1 MYFKHVFSFST
12 ELTYLSITDSP
23 ETCRLFRA
31 HHFMHGYSS
40 KYNFTD
46 TLYHIIGTLSRT
58 LFGTIFGTIP
68 TTFFGIV
75 PIEIN
80 GPF

>member
-1 MYFKHVFSFST
+1 MDEKN
-12 ELTYLSITDSP
+12 
-23 ETCRLFRA
+23 A
-31 HHFMHGYSS
+31 
-40 KYNFTD
+40 
-46 TLYHIIGTLSRT
+46 IGTIFGT
-58 LFGTIFGTIP
+58 ICGTIFGTIP

>member
-1 MYFKHVFSFST
+1 MDEKN
-12 ELTYLSITDSP
+12 
-23 ETCRLFRA
+23 A
-31 HHFMHGYSS
+31 
-40 KYNFTD
+40 
-46 TLYHIIGTLSRT
+46 IGTIC
-58 LFGTIFGTIP
+58 GTIFGTIP